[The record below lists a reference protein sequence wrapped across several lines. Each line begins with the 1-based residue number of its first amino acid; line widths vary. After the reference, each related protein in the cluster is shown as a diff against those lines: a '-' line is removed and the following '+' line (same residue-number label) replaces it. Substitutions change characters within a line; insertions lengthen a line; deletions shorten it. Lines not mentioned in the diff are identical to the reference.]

1 MVVDFVLAAGA
12 GLGAATVCFL
22 AGMAAGDSSG
32 RGSVSFPETH
42 VSFDPLLP
50 DEARLRFLE
59 RAADAVRSGRLSQ
72 AQQLKDERAGD

>member
-12 GLGAATVCFL
+12 GFGAAAVCFL
-22 AGMAAGDSSG
+22 AGMVAGDSNR

-50 DEARLRFLE
+50 DEARLRFLA

-72 AQQLKDERAGD
+72 AQQLKDESSSD